1 MNNKN
6 LLHNN
11 FNYIFTE
18 PNIFNRRNLLIQ
30 NNKNENKNH
39 NNIKY
44 LNRFRSS
51 IKLNKKNNNIN
62 DNINNKVNTND
73 RNRNIYSAKK
83 QNVFDVRIYLCL
95 KMLGLSHI
103 LNKFENNN
111 INFNDLLILSIKDLE
126 RLNIQKNDII
136 RIKRFTLDYIKN
148 ASYYSS
154 EELEKYFVNKNIK
167 KNYRKAISVGNLRRN
182 QMMGFNKVVNG
193 YNILNNNRYD
203 SNNYRNQIHQEK
215 YNSTSN
221 YNNNYIY
228 NIYKNREINTENNGY
243 GTKKI
248 LNPNYNNYINN
259 IYSKPNN
266 IDMHYYNALT
276 YNSND
281 RNNLEQ
287 FYNSN
292 CDDIIDKRKTK
303 LQKNNLNKYYSQT
316 KLGNPKINKNKN
328 IKELNENQKKK
339 INHIFSNKINS
350 IRNRKNNKNLNNNSS
365 INNAK
370 FLNENE
376 FNMFSQIQKMK
387 KNSNKNLIKQKISNK
402 NITNTKINN
411 YINNIYN
418 INKNPQGKNIKAITG
433 KSYRNKLIQKN
444 EIIMSN
450 NNKNNLNQLKNQNF
464 TSKNNKEKNFIDYN
478 YNNKIDNFDN
488 FYFYNRERN
497 MTLSNENR
505 MKNLT
510 YKNNIMKNNINY
522 EYYPY

>member
-18 PNIFNRRNLLIQ
+18 PNIFNRRNLLTQ

-39 NNIKY
+39 NNIKN
-44 LNRFRSS
+44 LNRFRSTTK
-51 IKLNKKNNNIN
+51 INKKNNNIN
-62 DNINNKVNTND
+62 DNINNLVNNND
-73 RNRNIYSAKK
+73 RNRNIYSTKK
-83 QNVFDVRIYLCL
+83 QNIFDVRIYLCL

-228 NIYKNREINTENNGY
+228 NIYKNRKINTENNGY

-287 FYNSN
+287 FYNSD

-303 LQKNNLNKYYSQT
+303 LQKNNLN
-316 KLGNPKINKNKN
+316 
-328 IKELNENQKKK
+328 
-339 INHIFSNKINS
+339 
-350 IRNRKNNKNLNNNSS
+350 
-365 INNAK
+365 
-370 FLNENE
+370 
-376 FNMFSQIQKMK
+376 
-387 KNSNKNLIKQKISNK
+387 
-402 NITNTKINN
+402 
-411 YINNIYN
+411 
-418 INKNPQGKNIKAITG
+418 
-433 KSYRNKLIQKN
+433 
-444 EIIMSN
+444 
-450 NNKNNLNQLKNQNF
+450 
-464 TSKNNKEKNFIDYN
+464 
-478 YNNKIDNFDN
+478 
-488 FYFYNRERN
+488 
-497 MTLSNENR
+497 
-505 MKNLT
+505 
-510 YKNNIMKNNINY
+510 
-522 EYYPY
+522 

>member
-18 PNIFNRRNLLIQ
+18 PNIFNRRNLLTQ

-39 NNIKY
+39 NNIKN
-44 LNRFRSS
+44 LNRFRSTTK
-51 IKLNKKNNNIN
+51 INKKNNNIN
-62 DNINNKVNTND
+62 DNINNLVNNND
-73 RNRNIYSAKK
+73 RNRNIYSTKK
-83 QNVFDVRIYLCL
+83 QNIFDVRIYLCL

-228 NIYKNREINTENNGY
+228 NILIIF
-243 GTKKI
+243 I
-248 LNPNYNNYINN
+248 L
-259 IYSKPNN
+259 
-266 IDMHYYNALT
+266 
-276 YNSND
+276 
-281 RNNLEQ
+281 
-287 FYNSN
+287 
-292 CDDIIDKRKTK
+292 
-303 LQKNNLNKYYSQT
+303 
-316 KLGNPKINKNKN
+316 
-328 IKELNENQKKK
+328 
-339 INHIFSNKINS
+339 
-350 IRNRKNNKNLNNNSS
+350 
-365 INNAK
+365 
-370 FLNENE
+370 
-376 FNMFSQIQKMK
+376 SQI
-387 KNSNKNLIKQKISNK
+387 I
-402 NITNTKINN
+402 
-411 YINNIYN
+411 
-418 INKNPQGKNIKAITG
+418 
-433 KSYRNKLIQKN
+433 
-444 EIIMSN
+444 
-450 NNKNNLNQLKNQNF
+450 
-464 TSKNNKEKNFIDYN
+464 
-478 YNNKIDNFDN
+478 
-488 FYFYNRERN
+488 
-497 MTLSNENR
+497 
-505 MKNLT
+505 
-510 YKNNIMKNNINY
+510 
-522 EYYPY
+522 

>member
-1 MNNKN
+1 M
-6 LLHNN
+6 H
-11 FNYIFTE
+11 NYI
-18 PNIFNRRNLLIQ
+18 
-30 NNKNENKNH
+30 
-39 NNIKY
+39 
-44 LNRFRSS
+44 
-51 IKLNKKNNNIN
+51 
-62 DNINNKVNTND
+62 
-73 RNRNIYSAKK
+73 YSTKK
-83 QNVFDVRIYLCL
+83 QNIFDVRIYLCL

-215 YNSTSN
+215 YNSTPN

-228 NIYKNREINTENNGY
+228 NIYKNSEINTENNGY

-281 RNNLEQ
+281 V
-287 FYNSN
+287 
-292 CDDIIDKRKTK
+292 II
-303 LQKNNLNKYYSQT
+303 
-316 KLGNPKINKNKN
+316 
-328 IKELNENQKKK
+328 
-339 INHIFSNKINS
+339 
-350 IRNRKNNKNLNNNSS
+350 
-365 INNAK
+365 
-370 FLNENE
+370 
-376 FNMFSQIQKMK
+376 
-387 KNSNKNLIKQKISNK
+387 
-402 NITNTKINN
+402 
-411 YINNIYN
+411 
-418 INKNPQGKNIKAITG
+418 
-433 KSYRNKLIQKN
+433 
-444 EIIMSN
+444 
-450 NNKNNLNQLKNQNF
+450 
-464 TSKNNKEKNFIDYN
+464 
-478 YNNKIDNFDN
+478 
-488 FYFYNRERN
+488 
-497 MTLSNENR
+497 
-505 MKNLT
+505 
-510 YKNNIMKNNINY
+510 
-522 EYYPY
+522 